1 MDNKSNIFIDIEKKG
16 NGAKQAK
23 DEVKDLK
30 KNVQDINKTLSSA
43 VITATL
49 SKVSQ
54 KLMEAVKKSSDYI
67 ETLNLLDVAY
77 NGNTKAVREFTKQ
90 YSEILNLDDSTLISS
105 AAHFK
110 VLSQSMGLATE
121 TGEKFAKL
129 LTQMTLDVSSLYNI
143 DFKKAQS
150 ALQYAVEGRGTSLKQ
165 RTGVSVLETSV
176 QTTLDN
182 LGIDAVVEDMNDAE
196 KAIARLISMEYQLQS
211 SQGDLARTIEAP
223 ANQFRVLGE
232 QATMAGR
239 NIGNIFLSAVANVLP
254 YINGLMIALNKI
266 LAAIASLFGYSEGM
280 FDFFDS
286 GDVGSITDS
295 FNDLGGAVSG
305 VGSSADKTRK
315 KLLGLRGFDRLNVIK
330 TPTESKGSGGG
341 GGGTGV
347 NPKLLDAF
355 DKMADLYDS
364 KLEGVRTKA
373 TEISEQILKWLNFT
387 KKVNP
392 ETGEIEWKFNGIS
405 GLLKNMWN
413 SFKGLS
419 TTGKVLVGL
428 GLLKGLTSLW
438 NVGKKFVNIIGKTG
452 AFKAIKDLISPTKLL
467 VSSIFNWTKAN
478 KSLNSGIKDGIDYW
492 KLEYI
497 QVKNADGSINKL
509 QTNLNKAKVSLKG
522 FVTGAASLYAVS
534 ASFKS
539 MSTEGANALNVLGAI
554 GGSIGTITSG
564 IQVGAALGGA
574 YGAAL
579 GGLVGILGTAVTAI
593 ASYKTETDKV
603 ADSIQ
608 KSTDKTNEYVNSIK
622 KQKEAVDEDL
632 TLKYQSLGVYEK
644 LVQELKN
651 LTGENGNV
659 KKGYENRVQTIVDL
673 LNKEFGANLEVK
685 DGIIKNRDEELKKID
700 EVIQKKKYE
709 YWLEANKE
717 KYIIALQN
725 ESDLYSEIQKTQSTR
740 EKAENNLAEAKAK
753 LERVTK
759 RANAVEASGIAGK
772 IAAEAAIKKQQ
783 KAVENAQIAVENAQK
798 AESNATKEYAE
809 NQLIRVQYDDMVV
822 ANAENNSK
830 KMEEVYNKSVGSYKN
845 ANGEYVASS
854 EDTTNKITYDAS
866 IRALSQKKYNK
877 EIYDDFIKNLKD
889 QSKAIEDITPEQA
902 TKWRALADTNEKEFM
917 TQMKKLPQD
926 VRQEIVDKM
935 YEQGYRITEEMQRGI
950 DVKTPKIKI
959 TADTSDA
966 DRIVNSF
973 TSRIGNKRFK
983 ITTSASGDVKLAAYA
998 SGGLPSVGQMF
1009 IANERGPELVGQIG
1023 GQSFVANQN
1032 QMLDII
1038 DKKLQ
1043 SAGGGVNNATFI
1055 IKVGSEEIG
1064 KTVLRDL
1071 NKMART
1077 NGQTITIG
1085 G

>member
-1 MDNKSNIFIDIEKKG
+1 MDNKTNIFIDIEKKG

-23 DEVKDLK
+23 DDVKDLE
-30 KNVQDINKTLSSA
+30 KNVQNINKTLSSA

-54 KLMEAVKKSSDYI
+54 KLIEAVKKSADYI

-77 NGNTKAVREFTKQ
+77 DGNTKAVREFTKQ
-90 YSEILNLDDSTLISS
+90 YAEILNLDDSTLISS

-143 DFKKAQS
+143 DFEKAQS

-176 QTTLDN
+176 QTTLDT

-223 ANQFRVLGE
+223 ANQFRVLAE

-254 YINGLMIALNKI
+254 YLNGLMIALNKI

-341 GGGTGV
+341 GGGTGI

-355 DKMADLYDS
+355 NKMADLYDS
-364 KLEGVRTKA
+364 KLEGIRTKA
-373 TEISEQILKWLNFT
+373 SDIAEKILKWLGFT
-387 KKVNP
+387 YELDP
-392 ETGEIEWKFNGIS
+392 ITGKLKLKYNGLS
-405 GLLKNMWN
+405 TTLKNMWN
-413 SFKGLS
+413 TFKKLPA
-419 TTGKVLVGL
+419 TAKILVAVGL
-428 GLLKGLTSLW
+428 GTAALKLYNTMKKLTGLGLFKSL
-438 NVGKKFVNIIGKTG
+438 
-452 AFKAIKDLISPTKLL
+452 KDLLSPTKTLL
-467 VSSIFNWTKAN
+467 TSFIGINNVSSKLNTVLPKIKTSLLGIGASAGGTLLLYDNFKKA
-478 KSLNSGIKDGIDYW
+478 SEQGW
-492 KLEYI
+492 
-497 QVKNADGSINKL
+497 
-509 QTNLNKAKVSLKG
+509 NLSN
-522 FVTGAASLYAVS
+522 T
-534 ASFKS
+534 
-539 MSTEGANALNVLGAI
+539 I
-554 GGSIGTITSG
+554 GTLTGSIGILTG
-564 IQVGAALGGA
+564 AIQVGYTFGGTYGAIIGGVVGVIGAFATAVIAANNALTPHEQIMQRINGVVDEYNQTMKDLETTTDKQLVSNLAQTQYYTNLTNELDNLVDANGRVKEGYEDRVNFILNELRDA
-574 YGAAL
+574 YGIEFDYTDGQIKDYDKLKQKIKETIQQKEAEYLLDKFLTIAEEARAQKATLQKNLTDAENDLVNAKLRSKKATEEYLSAQVKFNEVLQLQGKVPLEEYTKLMGQASERLDKATDAQKRANDELGESEKAYDKAAKA
-579 GGLVGILGTAVTAI
+579 VETNNAKIQQYEDIKTAVLSGDYETLGNVI
-593 ASYKTETDKV
+593 KKYQDVYIDSSGKIIDASDDEFLKTTQNKKKEYDELK
-603 ADSIQ
+603 
-608 KSTDKTNEYVNSIK
+608 KTNE
-622 KQKEAVDEDL
+622 
-632 TLKYQSLGVYEK
+632 
-644 LVQELKN
+644 
-651 LTGENGNV
+651 
-659 KKGYENRVQTIVDL
+659 
-673 LNKEFGANLEVK
+673 
-685 DGIIKNRDEELKKID
+685 
-700 EVIQKKKYE
+700 
-709 YWLEANKE
+709 
-717 KYIIALQN
+717 
-725 ESDLYSEIQKTQSTR
+725 DLY
-740 EKAENNLAEAKAK
+740 NN
-753 LERVTK
+753 TI
-759 RANAVEASGIAGK
+759 N
-772 IAAEAAIKKQQ
+772 
-783 KAVENAQIAVENAQK
+783 
-798 AESNATKEYAE
+798 T
-809 NQLIRVQYDDMVV
+809 
-822 ANAENNSK
+822 
-830 KMEEVYNKSVGSYKN
+830 
-845 ANGEYVASS
+845 
-854 EDTTNKITYDAS
+854 
-866 IRALSQKKYNK
+866 
-877 EIYDDFIKNLKD
+877 LKD
-889 QSKAIEDITPEQA
+889 QTAAVKNVTDEQSA
-902 TKWRALADTNEKEFM
+902 AWAALALTDTEKFM
-917 TQMKKLPQD
+917 ENFSTLPESIQTQ
-926 VRQEIVDKM
+926 IVDKM
-935 YEQGYRITEEMQRGI
+935 KQKGI
-950 DVKTPKIKI
+950 DISNQLQEGLDSKKPSTEVKFKANTNEL
-959 TADTSDA
+959 TSGVQSWFN
-966 DRIVNSF
+966 RNSNSLKNANVGF
-973 TSRIGNKRFK
+973 QFPR
-983 ITTSASGDVKLAAYA
+983 LYA
-998 SGGLPSVGQMF
+998 QGGLPPVGQMF

>member
-54 KLMEAVKKSSDYI
+54 KLMEAVKKSADYI

-77 NGNTKAVREFTKQ
+77 DGNTKAVRDFTKQ

-143 DFKKAQS
+143 DFDKAQS

-223 ANQFRVLGE
+223 ANQFRILGE

-355 DKMADLYDS
+355 NKMADLYDS
-364 KLEGVRTKA
+364 KLEGIRTKA
-373 TEISEQILKWLNFT
+373 SDIAEKILKWLGFT
-387 KKVNP
+387 YELDP
-392 ETGEIEWKFNGIS
+392 ITGKLKLKYNGLS
-405 GLLKNMWN
+405 TTLKNMWN
-413 SFKGLS
+413 TFKKLPA
-419 TTGKVLVGL
+419 TAKILVAVGL
-428 GLLKGLTSLW
+428 GAAALKLYNTIKKLTGLGLFKSLKNLLSPTKTLLTSFIGINNVSSKLNTVLPKIKTSLLGIGASAGGTLLLYDNFKKASEQGW
-438 NVGKKFVNIIGKTG
+438 NLSNTIGTLTGSIGILTGAIQVGYTFGGTYGAIIGGIVGVIG
-452 AFKAIKDLISPTKLL
+452 AFATAVIAANDALTPHEQIMQRINGVVDEYNQTMKDLETTTDKQLVSNLAQTQYYTSLTNELDNLVDANGRVKEGYEDRVNFILNELKDAYGIEFDYTDGQIKDYDKLKQKIKETIQQKEAEYLLDKFLTIAEEARAQKATLQKNLTDAENDLVNAKLRSKNATEAQEQAQQKYSETLKLQGKIPFEEYSKAIKEASTELENAK
-467 VSSIFNWTKAN
+467 NAQKKAN
-478 KSLNSGIKDGIDYW
+478 DELKESEKAY
-492 KLEYI
+492 
-497 QVKNADGSINKL
+497 KNA
-509 QTNLNKAKVSLKG
+509 
-522 FVTGAASLYAVS
+522 
-534 ASFKS
+534 
-539 MSTEGANALNVLGAI
+539 
-554 GGSIGTITSG
+554 
-564 IQVGAALGGA
+564 
-574 YGAAL
+574 
-579 GGLVGILGTAVTAI
+579 
-593 ASYKTETDKV
+593 
-603 ADSIQ
+603 
-608 KSTDKTNEYVNSIK
+608 
-622 KQKEAVDEDL
+622 
-632 TLKYQSLGVYEK
+632 
-644 LVQELKN
+644 
-651 LTGENGNV
+651 
-659 KKGYENRVQTIVDL
+659 
-673 LNKEFGANLEVK
+673 
-685 DGIIKNRDEELKKID
+685 
-700 EVIQKKKYE
+700 
-709 YWLEANKE
+709 
-717 KYIIALQN
+717 
-725 ESDLYSEIQKTQSTR
+725 
-740 EKAENNLAEAKAK
+740 
-753 LERVTK
+753 
-759 RANAVEASGIAGK
+759 ANAVETNNAKIQQYEDIKTAVLSGDY
-772 IAAEAAIKKQQ
+772 ETLENAIKKYQDVYIDSSGKIIDASDNEFLKTTQNKKKQYDELKQ
-783 KAVENAQIAVENAQK
+783 KNEDLYNDTVNTLKNQTAAVEN
-798 AESNATKEYAE
+798 
-809 NQLIRVQYDDMVV
+809 
-822 ANAENNSK
+822 
-830 KMEEVYNKSVGSYKN
+830 
-845 ANGEYVASS
+845 
-854 EDTTNKITYDAS
+854 ITD
-866 IRALSQKKYNK
+866 
-877 EIYDDFIKNLKD
+877 
-889 QSKAIEDITPEQA
+889 EQA
-902 TKWRALADTNEKEFM
+902 AAWAALALTDTEKFM
-917 TQMKKLPQD
+917 ENFSTLPESIQTQ
-926 VRQEIVDKM
+926 IVDKM
-935 YEQGYRITEEMQRGI
+935 KQKGI
-950 DVKTPKIKI
+950 DISNQLQEGLDSKKPSTEVKFKANTHEL
-959 TADTSDA
+959 TSGVQGWFQ
-966 DRIVNSF
+966 R
-973 TSRIGNKRFK
+973 NK
-983 ITTSASGDVKLAAYA
+983 AALTGSLMGFSMPYLQYA
-998 SGGLPSVGQMF
+998 GGGLPPVGQMF

-1043 SAGGGVNNATFI
+1043 NAGGGVNNATFI

-1064 KTVLRDL
+1064 KTVLKDL

>member
-54 KLMEAVKKSSDYI
+54 KLMEAVKKSADYI

-77 NGNTKAVREFTKQ
+77 DGNTKAVRDFTKQ

-143 DFKKAQS
+143 DFDKAQS

-355 DKMADLYDS
+355 NKMADLYDS
-364 KLEGVRTKA
+364 KLEGIRTKA
-373 TEISEQILKWLNFT
+373 SDIAEKILKWLGFT
-387 KKVNP
+387 YELDP
-392 ETGEIEWKFNGIS
+392 ITGKLKLKYNGLS
-405 GLLKNMWN
+405 TTLKNMWN
-413 SFKGLS
+413 TFKKLPA
-419 TTGKVLVGL
+419 TAKILVAVGL
-428 GLLKGLTSLW
+428 GAAALKLYNTIKKLTGLGLFKSLKNLL
-438 NVGKKFVNIIGKTG
+438 
-452 AFKAIKDLISPTKLL
+452 SPTKTLL
-467 VSSIFNWTKAN
+467 TSFIGINNVSSKLNTVLPKIKTSLLGIGASAGGTLLLYDNFKKASEQGWDLSN
-478 KSLNSGIKDGIDYW
+478 
-492 KLEYI
+492 
-497 QVKNADGSINKL
+497 
-509 QTNLNKAKVSLKG
+509 T
-522 FVTGAASLYAVS
+522 
-534 ASFKS
+534 
-539 MSTEGANALNVLGAI
+539 I
-554 GGSIGTITSG
+554 GTLTGSIGILTG
-564 IQVGAALGGA
+564 AIQVGYTFGGTYGAIIGGIVGVIGAFATAVIAANNALTPHEQIMQRINGVVDEYNQTMKDLETTTDKQLVSNLAQTQYYTSLTNELDNLVDANGRVKEGYEDRVNFILNELKDA
-574 YGAAL
+574 YGIEFNYTDGQIKDYDKL
-579 GGLVGILGTAVTAI
+579 KQKV
-593 ASYKTETDKV
+593 KET
-603 ADSIQ
+603 IQ
-608 KSTDKTNEYVNSIK
+608 
-622 KQKEAVDEDL
+622 QKEAEYLLDKFLAIAEEARAQKA
-632 TLKYQSLGVYEK
+632 TLQ
-644 LVQELKN
+644 KN
-651 LTGENGNV
+651 LTDAEN
-659 KKGYENRVQTIVDL
+659 DL
-673 LNKEFGANLEVK
+673 INAKLRSKNATEAQEQAQQKYSETLKLQGKIPLEEYSKE
-685 DGIIKNRDEELKKID
+685 IKNASTELENAKSAQKRANDELK
-700 EVIQKKKYE
+700 
-709 YWLEANKE
+709 
-717 KYIIALQN
+717 
-725 ESDLYSEIQKTQSTR
+725 ES
-740 EKAENNLAEAKAK
+740 EKAYKNA
-753 LERVTK
+753 
-759 RANAVEASGIAGK
+759 ANAVETNNAKIQQYEDIKTAVLSGDY
-772 IAAEAAIKKQQ
+772 ETLENAIKKYQDVYIDSSGKIIDASDNEFLKTTQNKKKQYDELKQ
-783 KAVENAQIAVENAQK
+783 KNEDLYNDTVNTLKNQTAAVEN
-798 AESNATKEYAE
+798 
-809 NQLIRVQYDDMVV
+809 
-822 ANAENNSK
+822 
-830 KMEEVYNKSVGSYKN
+830 
-845 ANGEYVASS
+845 
-854 EDTTNKITYDAS
+854 ITD
-866 IRALSQKKYNK
+866 
-877 EIYDDFIKNLKD
+877 
-889 QSKAIEDITPEQA
+889 EQA
-902 TKWRALADTNEKEFM
+902 AAWAALALTDTEKFM
-917 TQMKKLPQD
+917 ENFSTLPESIQTQ
-926 VRQEIVDKM
+926 IVDKM
-935 YEQGYRITEEMQRGI
+935 KQKGI
-950 DVKTPKIKI
+950 DISNQLQEGLDSKKPSTEVKFKANTHEL
-959 TADTSDA
+959 TSGVQGWFQ
-966 DRIVNSF
+966 R
-973 TSRIGNKRFK
+973 NK
-983 ITTSASGDVKLAAYA
+983 ASLTGSLMGFSMPYLQYA
-998 SGGLPSVGQMF
+998 QGGLPSVGQMF

-1043 SAGGGVNNATFI
+1043 NAGGGVNNATFI

>member
-1 MDNKSNIFIDIEKKG
+1 MDNKTNIFIDIEKKG

-23 DEVKDLK
+23 DDVKDLE
-30 KNVQDINKTLSSA
+30 KNVQNINKTLSSA

-54 KLMEAVKKSSDYI
+54 KLMEAVKKSADYI

-90 YSEILNLDDSTLISS
+90 YAEILNLDDSTLISS

-143 DFKKAQS
+143 DFEKAQS

-176 QTTLDN
+176 QTTLDT

-223 ANQFRVLGE
+223 ANQFRVLAE
-232 QATMAGR
+232 QATLAGR

-254 YINGLMIALNKI
+254 YLNGLMIALNKI

-286 GDVGSITDS
+286 GDVGSIADS

-341 GGGTGV
+341 GGGTGI

-355 DKMADLYDS
+355 NKMADLYDS
-364 KLEGVRTKA
+364 KLEGIRTKA
-373 TEISEQILKWLNFT
+373 SDIAEKILKWLGFT
-387 KKVNP
+387 YELDP
-392 ETGEIEWKFNGIS
+392 ITGKLKLKYNGLS
-405 GLLKNMWN
+405 TTLKNMWN
-413 SFKGLS
+413 TFKKLPA
-419 TTGKVLVGL
+419 TAKILVAVGL
-428 GLLKGLTSLW
+428 GTAALKLYNTMKKLTGLGLFKSLKDLLSPTKTLLTSFIGINNVSSKLNTLLPKIKTSLLGIGASAGGTLLLYDNFKKASEQGW
-438 NVGKKFVNIIGKTG
+438 NLSNTIGTLTGSIGILTGAIQVGYTFGGTYGAIIGGVVGVIG
-452 AFKAIKDLISPTKLL
+452 AFATAVIAANNALTPHEQIMQRINGVVDEYNQTMKDLETTTDKQLVSNLAQTQYYTSLTNELDNLVDANGRVKEGYEDRVNFILNELKDAYGIEFDYTDGQIKDYDKLKQKIKETIQQKEAEYLLDKFLTIAEEARAQKATLQKNLTDAENDLANAKLRSKNATEAQELAQQKYSETLKLQGKIPLEEYSKAIKNASTELENAKSAQK
-467 VSSIFNWTKAN
+467 KAN
-478 KSLNSGIKDGIDYW
+478 DELKESEKAY
-492 KLEYI
+492 
-497 QVKNADGSINKL
+497 KNA
-509 QTNLNKAKVSLKG
+509 
-522 FVTGAASLYAVS
+522 
-534 ASFKS
+534 
-539 MSTEGANALNVLGAI
+539 
-554 GGSIGTITSG
+554 
-564 IQVGAALGGA
+564 
-574 YGAAL
+574 
-579 GGLVGILGTAVTAI
+579 
-593 ASYKTETDKV
+593 
-603 ADSIQ
+603 
-608 KSTDKTNEYVNSIK
+608 
-622 KQKEAVDEDL
+622 
-632 TLKYQSLGVYEK
+632 
-644 LVQELKN
+644 
-651 LTGENGNV
+651 
-659 KKGYENRVQTIVDL
+659 
-673 LNKEFGANLEVK
+673 
-685 DGIIKNRDEELKKID
+685 
-700 EVIQKKKYE
+700 
-709 YWLEANKE
+709 
-717 KYIIALQN
+717 
-725 ESDLYSEIQKTQSTR
+725 
-740 EKAENNLAEAKAK
+740 
-753 LERVTK
+753 
-759 RANAVEASGIAGK
+759 ANAVETNNAKIQQYEDIKTAVLSGDY
-772 IAAEAAIKKQQ
+772 ETLENAIKKYQDVYIDSSGKIIDASDNEFLKTTQNKKKQYDELKQ
-783 KAVENAQIAVENAQK
+783 KNEDLYNDTVNTLKNQTAAVEN
-798 AESNATKEYAE
+798 
-809 NQLIRVQYDDMVV
+809 
-822 ANAENNSK
+822 
-830 KMEEVYNKSVGSYKN
+830 
-845 ANGEYVASS
+845 
-854 EDTTNKITYDAS
+854 ITD
-866 IRALSQKKYNK
+866 
-877 EIYDDFIKNLKD
+877 
-889 QSKAIEDITPEQA
+889 EQA
-902 TKWRALADTNEKEFM
+902 AAWAALALTDTEKFM
-917 TQMKKLPQD
+917 ENFSTLPESIQTQ
-926 VRQEIVDKM
+926 IVDKM
-935 YEQGYRITEEMQRGI
+935 KQKGI
-950 DVKTPKIKI
+950 DISNQLQEGLDSKKPSTEVKFKANTHEL
-959 TADTSDA
+959 TSGVQSWFQ
-966 DRIVNSF
+966 R
-973 TSRIGNKRFK
+973 NKAAL
-983 ITTSASGDVKLAAYA
+983 TGSLAGFSMPYLQFAQ
-998 SGGLPSVGQMF
+998 GGLPPVGQMF